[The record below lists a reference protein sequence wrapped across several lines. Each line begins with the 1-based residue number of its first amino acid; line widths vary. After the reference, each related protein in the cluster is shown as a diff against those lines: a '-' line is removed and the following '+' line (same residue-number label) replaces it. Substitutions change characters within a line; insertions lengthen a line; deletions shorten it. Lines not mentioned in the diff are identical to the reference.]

1 MHGNSS
7 CFMTPSLGVQAPI
20 QTFSIFLFHVSI
32 LSPTL
37 FQGAYPVPVEP
48 WGFLLLP
55 KGGFVAVIL
64 YLDEF
69 DAFMGRL
76 AISLSYSSTIFFC
89 HLVIRLL
96 YILKCIEILSH
107 YVVKQELI

>member
-20 QTFSIFLFHVSI
+20 QTFSIFPFYVSI

-69 DAFMGRL
+69 LEVDFGGGWP
-76 AISLSYSSTIFFC
+76 SLHLTPLPSFSVLYLGFIYLFFPPVPD
-89 HLVIRLL
+89 L
-96 YILKCIEILSH
+96 
-107 YVVKQELI
+107 